1 MKYETRKSHWFWG
14 TIYKY
19 RGIYYQILLAS
30 LFINIFALASAF
42 YIMTVYDKVVPNNA
56 ISSLIAL
63 TAGILIVVIFDFMT
77 KMVRGYF
84 MDVGS
89 SLLDD
94 ELADGL
100 FTKFV
105 SHDAVK
111 LGKSPSHLASSV
123 KEFDSVRDFFGSAT
137 MVTLVDFPFMIIFVG
152 VLWLIGGKV
161 ALVPTLI
168 IPAVL
173 IVSAI
178 IHPLIKNYAEKNLTY
193 SQGKL
198 GVLLELLGNLET
210 VRTVAGGKFLQ
221 KKWKSS
227 VEEQNKTTIISKTI
241 GNIGT
246 TFTGTAVQLSQTL
259 MIFYG
264 VFLIADAKLS
274 MGALIAC
281 VILSGR
287 ALSPL
292 GQISSLLTRFNTAIA
307 GYKKIDAL
315 MSEEAKDE
323 KFLSYEHQG
332 VIDSGGIEIK
342 NLNYEIDKNIILD
355 KININIKPGEK
366 VAFVGPLGCGKSSLL
381 KCIVGFNTVEN
392 NSILIDGYDINS
404 ISPDILRKNIGYSP
418 QAIQLFAGTIYDNV
432 GMGKDNFKDDEI
444 ERACEIV
451 GIKNFIG
458 KLPGGYNYV
467 LDERG
472 RNLSGGQKKSFVLAR
487 ALIKEPKILVLDEPT
502 SSMDSA
508 TINYFINNLMK
519 VYQDYTVIIATHSVQ
534 DLSLIDRVI
543 VLNNG
548 QVAEDCSKHEFIE
561 RNSQVSK

>member
-1 MKYETRKSHWFWG
+1 MKYEDRKSHWFWG

-63 TAGILIVVIFDFMT
+63 TAGILIVVAFDFIT

-100 FTKFV
+100 FKKFV
-105 SHDAVK
+105 SHEAVK

-123 KEFDSVRDFFGSAT
+123 KEFDGVRDFFGSAT
-137 MVTLVDFPFMIIFVG
+137 MVTLVDFPFMVIFVG

-168 IPAVL
+168 IPVVL

-178 IHPLIKNYAEKNLTY
+178 IHPLLKNYAEKNLNHT
-193 SQGKL
+193 QGKL
-198 GVLLELLGNLET
+198 GVLLELLGNIET
-210 VRTVAGGKFLQ
+210 VKTVAGGNFLQ
-221 KKWKSS
+221 KKWKTS

-287 ALSPL
+287 ALAPL

-307 GYKKIDAL
+307 GYKRIDIL

-323 KFLSYEHQG
+323 KFLSYDHQG
-332 VIDSGGIEIK
+332 LINKGGIEIK
-342 NLNYEIDKNIILD
+342 NLTCQIEKNIILD
-355 KININIKPGEK
+355 NISMTIKPGEK
-366 VAFVGPLGCGKSSLL
+366 IALVGALGSGKSTLL
-381 KCIVGFNTVEN
+381 KCIVGFNSVEQ

-404 ISPDILRKNIGYSP
+404 ISPDIIRKNIGYSP
-418 QAIQLFAGTIYDNV
+418 QAIQLFAGSIYDNV
-432 GMGKDNFKDDEI
+432 GMGKDDFTENDI
-444 ERACEIV
+444 ERACELV

-458 KLPGGYNYV
+458 QLPGGYNYV

-508 TINYFINNLMK
+508 TINNFINNLMS
-519 VYQDYTVIIATHSVQ
+519 VYQDYTVIIATHSLQ
-534 DLSLIDRVI
+534 DLALIDRVV
-543 VLNNG
+543 VLANG
-548 QVAEDCSKHEFIE
+548 KITDDCSKQDFVQKQSV
-561 RNSQVSK
+561 RK

>member
-94 ELADGL
+94 ELADVL

-137 MVTLVDFPFMIIFVG
+137 METLVDLPFMIIFVG

-227 VEEQNKTTIISKTI
+227 VEEQNKTIIISKTI

-259 MIFYG
+259 N
-264 VFLIADAKLS
+264 FLLAK
-274 MGALIAC
+274 
-281 VILSGR
+281 
-287 ALSPL
+287 
-292 GQISSLLTRFNTAIA
+292 
-307 GYKKIDAL
+307 
-315 MSEEAKDE
+315 
-323 KFLSYEHQG
+323 
-332 VIDSGGIEIK
+332 
-342 NLNYEIDKNIILD
+342 
-355 KININIKPGEK
+355 
-366 VAFVGPLGCGKSSLL
+366 
-381 KCIVGFNTVEN
+381 
-392 NSILIDGYDINS
+392 NS
-404 ISPDILRKNIGYSP
+404 
-418 QAIQLFAGTIYDNV
+418 
-432 GMGKDNFKDDEI
+432 
-444 ERACEIV
+444 
-451 GIKNFIG
+451 
-458 KLPGGYNYV
+458 
-467 LDERG
+467 
-472 RNLSGGQKKSFVLAR
+472 
-487 ALIKEPKILVLDEPT
+487 
-502 SSMDSA
+502 
-508 TINYFINNLMK
+508 
-519 VYQDYTVIIATHSVQ
+519 
-534 DLSLIDRVI
+534 
-543 VLNNG
+543 
-548 QVAEDCSKHEFIE
+548 
-561 RNSQVSK
+561 